1 MNKSLKQLLFSLTP
15 AIRRLFYY
23 DIFLYS
29 AVSMA
34 SLLLLI
40 SRRILLK
47 QAIFFF
53 AVIFVFGILYIF
65 LDITRYIKYVPLL
78 FVLLF
83 YQAIEKNIKPVGFS
97 LFVCFFFL
105 VAIFSVY
112 QNIFGFSQ
120 SDIAFLNSG
129 VGKIAAE
136 GHLSHDDI
144 RPFSLF
150 SGLAE
155 ATFFYIFAAVYFMKR
170 GNYLLLLLAIYLAV
184 LSGSRG
190 LLLGFMFSFL
200 WVSIFS
206 KASRSKGKLIGLS
219 ILFGAVL
226 YIVIFSASS
235 LLGFLQSEFDGNRL
249 LFYGSMKGRI
259 YYLLDFASFI
269 SISNVVIP
277 VFSDHWILDNILAT
291 LWNDFGLIGALLLLY
306 YTYGLFF
313 RQEFW
318 PRVFLATLITYGYF
332 ADQILSLYL
341 LVIFGFGINLL
352 TTITPDRR
360 FQ

>member
-1 MNKSLKQLLFSLTP
+1 M
-15 AIRRLFYY
+15 
-23 DIFLYS
+23 
-29 AVSMA
+29 V

-40 SRRILLK
+40 PRRILVK
-47 QAIFFF
+47 QTIIFLR
-53 AVIFVFGILYIF
+53 VIFVFGIFSLVVD
-65 LDITRYIKYVPLL
+65 LASYIKYVPLL
-78 FVLLF
+78 FFLLF
-83 YQAIEKNIKPVGFS
+83 YQAIDKNIKPIGFS

-112 QNIFGFSQ
+112 QNVFGFSQ
-120 SDIAFLNSG
+120 FDTAFLNSG

-136 GHLSHDDI
+136 GHLSHADI

-150 SGLAE
+150 SGVGE
-155 ATFFYIFAAVYFMKR
+155 ATFFYLFTAVYFMKR
-170 GNYLLLLLAIYLAV
+170 GNYLLLLIAIYLAM

-190 LLLGFMFSFL
+190 LLVGFMFSFFWIL
-200 WVSIFS
+200 LFS
-206 KASRSKGKLIGLS
+206 KASCSKSKLIWLS
-219 ILFGAVL
+219 IIFGAVL
-226 YIVIFSASS
+226 YLAIFTASS
-235 LLGFLQSEFDGNRL
+235 LLAFLQSEFDGNRL
-249 LFYGSMKGRI
+249 LFFGSMKGRF
-259 YYLLDFASFI
+259 YHLLDFASMI
-269 SISNVVIP
+269 SISNVVLP
-277 VFSDHWILDNILAT
+277 VFSKHYILDNILAT

-318 PRVFLATLITYGYF
+318 PRVFLATLITYGSF